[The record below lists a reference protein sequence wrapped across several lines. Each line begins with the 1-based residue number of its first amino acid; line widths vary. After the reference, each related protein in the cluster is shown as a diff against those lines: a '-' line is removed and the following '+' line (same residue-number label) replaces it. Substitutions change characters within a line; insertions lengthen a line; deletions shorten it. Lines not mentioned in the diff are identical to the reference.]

1 MKKGLVIV
9 ESPTK
14 VRTLK
19 RYLGGDYEV
28 MASVGHVKDL
38 PPKRLGVDKSKDFKP
53 EYVVIRGKG
62 KVLKQLKTAASKVQD
77 VYLAPDPD
85 REGEAIAWHIAEE
98 LKKGKARN
106 GRRYHRVLF
115 HELTRRAILE
125 ALKSP
130 TSLNKNR
137 FESQQAR
144 RILDRLVGYELSP
157 LLWEKVRQGLS
168 AGRVQS
174 VAVRLVCDREREIQQ
189 FVPEEYWS
197 ITAKLRAQ
205 QPPLFEAK
213 VIKGNGKKLHIEN
226 QEQADEI
233 VKVLEDAAFKVRNVK
248 RVERKKNPP
257 PPFITSTLQQAAA
270 RQLGFSAKKTMM
282 LAQRLYEGIEL
293 GKEGPVG
300 LITYMRTDS
309 VRLSDE
315 AIKQARGFINE
326 LFGKAYLPSR
336 PRRYKKGKLTQD
348 AHEAIRPTSAKRTPE
363 DMAAYLE
370 PALLK
375 LYALIWKRFVACQMA
390 PARYDQ
396 TTVDI
401 EAANYTL
408 RAAGSVLK
416 FEGFLKVYGKEVQ
429 VEGED
434 KLIPPLE
441 SGQALDLAGLEPKQ
455 HFTQP
460 PPRYS
465 EASLIKA
472 LEEKGIGRPST
483 YAAILSTIQD
493 KNYVKLQNRRFS
505 PTELGFV
512 VTDLLTSHFPE
523 ILDAAFTAEMEQG
536 LDKVE
541 EGAVSWVDLLKC
553 FYGTFSKRLEEA
565 KEKMESV
572 KAKGVATNVK
582 CDKCGAEMVIRYGR
596 TGEFLA
602 CSAYPNCKNT
612 KNFRRALDGSIEV
625 IEESEKVT
633 DFHCPKCGAPMVK
646 KRGRYGEFLACPA
659 YPECKSTMPIPTGVK
674 CPKKGCTGDIV
685 QKSSRRGKVFFGC
698 SRYPECDYAVW
709 DKPVPVSC
717 PACGADFMFERQTDK
732 GGGIIYCGNKSC
744 GYKSGAQD
752 LKKGKGPYR
761 EIVKSHS

>member
-19 RYLGGDYEV
+19 RYLGSDYEV

-38 PPKRLGVDKSKDFKP
+38 PPKRLGVDKERDFRP

-62 KVLKQLKTAASKVQD
+62 KILKQLRSAASKVND
-77 VYLAPDPD
+77 IYLAPDPD

-98 LKKGKARN
+98 LKKGKNGNKRN
-106 GRRYHRVLF
+106 FHRVLF
-115 HELTRRAILE
+115 NELTRRAILE

-130 TSLNKNR
+130 TTLNKNR

-174 VAVRLVCDREREIQQ
+174 VAVRLVCDREREIQR
-189 FVPEEYWS
+189 FVPEEYWTV
-197 ITAKLRAQ
+197 TAKLKAKE
-205 QPPLFEAK
+205 PPPFEAK
-213 VIKGNGKKLHIEN
+213 VLKAHGKKLKIQNE
-226 QEQADEI
+226 EQAKAV
-233 VKVLEDAAFKVRNVK
+233 VKGLKNGVFQVEKVK

-315 AIKQARGFINE
+315 AIKQAREFIGSNY
-326 LFGKAYLPSR
+326 GKKYLPAR

-348 AHEAIRPTSAKRTPE
+348 AHEAIRPTSVKRTPE
-363 DMAAYLE
+363 SLAPHLE
-370 PALLK
+370 PDLLR
-375 LYALIWKRFVACQMA
+375 LYSLIWKRFVACQMA
-390 PARYDQ
+390 PALYDQ

-401 EAANYTL
+401 KAGDYVL
-408 RAAGSVLK
+408 RATGSILK
-416 FEGFLKVYGKEVQ
+416 FEGFMKVYGKESGTS
-429 VEGED
+429 EDED
-434 KLIPPLE
+434 KLLPPLD
-441 SGQALDLAGLEPKQ
+441 SGAILELLSLEPKQ

-493 KNYVKLQNRRFS
+493 KNYVKLENRRFV
-505 PTELGFV
+505 PTELGFL

-523 ILDAAFTAEMEQG
+523 ILDTAFTAEMEQG

-541 EGAVSWVDLLKC
+541 EGSVSWVELLRR
-553 FYGTFSKRLEEA
+553 FYDTFSSRLSAAREN
-565 KEKMESV
+565 MESV
-572 KAKGVATNVK
+572 KAKGVATDIR
-582 CDKCGAEMVIRYGR
+582 CERCGSNMVIRYGR

-602 CSAYPNCKNT
+602 CSSYPKCKNT
-612 KNFRRALDGSIEV
+612 KNFRRRDDGSIEIV
-625 IEESEKVT
+625 ENEEKET
-633 DFHCPKCGAPMVK
+633 GFRCRECGAKMLIK
-646 KRGRYGEFLACPA
+646 KGRYGEFLACSS
-659 YPECKSTMPIPTGVK
+659 YPECKFTMPIPTGVK
-674 CPKKGCTGDIV
+674 CPKSGCSGELV
-685 QKSSRRGKVFFGC
+685 QKSSRRGKTFYGC
-698 SRYPECDYAVW
+698 TRYPECDYAVW
-709 DKPVPVSC
+709 DRPIPIKCPVCDNP
-717 PACGADFMFERQTDK
+717 FLLERQK
-732 GGGIIYCGNKSC
+732 GGKGQASVYCPNKKC
-744 GYKSGAQD
+744 GFKAPLKD
-752 LKKGKGPYR
+752 LKLEEEESVR
-761 EIVKSHS
+761 A

>member
-62 KVLKQLKTAASKVQD
+62 KVLKQLKSAASKVKD

-98 LKKGKARN
+98 LRKGKSEN
-106 GRRYHRVLF
+106 GQRFHRVLF
-115 HELTRRAILE
+115 NELTRRAILQ
-125 ALKSP
+125 ALQAP
-130 TSLNKNR
+130 TTLNKNR

-197 ITAKLRAQ
+197 ITATLKAQ
-205 QPPLFEAK
+205 EPPPFEAK
-213 VIKGNGKKLHIEN
+213 VVSRKGQKLKIEN
-226 QEQADEI
+226 EVQAKEI
-233 VKVLEDAAFKVRNVK
+233 VRDLENASFKVREVK

-315 AIKQARGFINE
+315 AIKQAREFVSE
-326 LFGKAYLPSR
+326 HYGKEYLPAR
-336 PRRYKKGKLTQD
+336 ARHYKKGKLTQD
-348 AHEAIRPTSAKRTPE
+348 AHEAIRPTSVKRTPE
-363 DMAAYLE
+363 ALASYLE
-370 PALLK
+370 PDLLK
-375 LYALIWKRFVACQMA
+375 LYSLIWKRFVACQMA
-390 PARYDQ
+390 PAKYDQ

-401 EAANYTL
+401 EAAGYLL
-408 RAAGSVLK
+408 RSVGSILK
-416 FEGFLKVYGKEVQ
+416 FEGFLKVYGKDAQ
-429 VEGED
+429 MEGED
-434 KLIPPLE
+434 KILPPVEPGALLELIK
-441 SGQALDLAGLEPKQ
+441 LEPKQ

-493 KNYVKLQNRRFS
+493 KNYVRLEKKRFV
-505 PTELGFV
+505 PTELGFL
-512 VTDLLTSHFPE
+512 VTDLLTAHFPE
-523 ILDAAFTAEMEQG
+523 ILDTAFTAEMEQG

-541 EGAVSWVDLLKC
+541 EGAVSWVELLRR
-553 FYGTFSKRLEEA
+553 FYSTFSERLKAA
-565 KEKMESV
+565 KENMESV
-572 KAKGVATNVK
+572 KAKGVATSVK
-582 CDKCGAEMVIRYGR
+582 CDQCGSDMVIRYGR

-602 CSAYPNCKNT
+602 CSAYPKCKNT
-612 KNFRRALDGSIEV
+612 KNFTRAADGSIEAL
-625 IEESEKVT
+625 EEQET
-633 DFHCPKCGAPMVK
+633 ETGFFCRKCGAPMVK
-646 KRGRYGEFLACPA
+646 KRGRFGEFLACSA
-659 YPECKSTMPIPTGVK
+659 YPKCKFTMPIPTGVK
-674 CPKKGCTGDIV
+674 CPKEGCSGELV
-685 QKSSRRGKVFFGC
+685 QKSSRRGKTFYGC

-709 DKPVPVSC
+709 DRPVPIKC
-717 PACGADFMFERQTDK
+717 PSCGADFLLEKMGPKSEGQL
-732 GGGIIYCGNKSC
+732 YCGKKGC
-744 GYKSGAQD
+744 GYRSTLEKTKEGD
-752 LKKGKGPYR
+752 LRSEAEGIKR
-761 EIVKSHS
+761 

>member
-38 PPKRLGVDKSKDFKP
+38 PPRRLGVDKAKDFRP

-62 KVLKQLKTAASKVQD
+62 KVLKQLKNAASRVKD

-98 LKKGKARN
+98 LKKGKASN
-106 GRRYHRVLF
+106 GQRFHRVLF
-115 HELTRRAILE
+115 NELTRRAILQ
-125 ALKSP
+125 ALQSP
-130 TSLNKNR
+130 TTLNKNR

-197 ITAKLRAQ
+197 VTAHLEAAE
-205 QPPLFEAK
+205 PPPFEAK
-213 VIKGNGKKLHIEN
+213 VVAKDGKKLKISN
-226 QEQADEI
+226 KQEAEE
-233 VKVLEDAAFKVRNVK
+233 VVRALETVTFTITKVK

-282 LAQRLYEGIEL
+282 LAQRLYEGVEL

-309 VRLSDE
+309 VRLSQE
-315 AIKQARGFINE
+315 AMGQARNFIEKGF
-326 LFGKAYLPSR
+326 GRDYLPDT
-336 PRRYKKGKLTQD
+336 PRVYKKGKLTQD
-348 AHEAIRPTSAKRTPE
+348 AHEAVRPTSVNRTPE
-363 DMAAYLE
+363 SMAKFLE
-370 PALLK
+370 PDLLK
-375 LYALIWKRFVACQMA
+375 LYSLIWKRFVACQMS
-390 PARYDQ
+390 PAVYDQ
-396 TTVDI
+396 TTVEI
-401 EAANYTL
+401 EAGGYLLKAV
-408 RAAGSVLK
+408 GSVLK
-416 FEGFLKVYGKEVQ
+416 FEGFLRVYGKAVEL
-429 VEGED
+429 EGEG
-434 KLIPPLE
+434 KILPPCSEGMLLE
-441 SGQALDLAGLEPKQ
+441 LLKIEPKQ

-493 KNYVKLQNRRFS
+493 KNYVRLENRRFV
-505 PTELGFV
+505 PTELGFL
-512 VTDLLTSHFPE
+512 VTDLLTAHFPE
-523 ILDAAFTAEMEQG
+523 ILDTAFTAEMEQG

-541 EGAVSWVDLLKC
+541 EGAVSWVELLKR
-553 FYGTFSKRLEEA
+553 FYSTFSERLKAA
-565 KEKMESV
+565 KENMQSV
-572 KAKGVATNVK
+572 KAKGVATNIK
-582 CDKCGAEMVIRYGR
+582 CDQCGSNMVIRYGR

-602 CSAYPNCKNT
+602 CSAYPDCKNT
-612 KNFRRALDGSIEV
+612 KNFVRAADGSLEILEEQEIET
-625 IEESEKVT
+625 EFTCK
-633 DFHCPKCGAPMVK
+633 KCGAPMVK
-646 KRGRYGEFLACPA
+646 KRGRFGEFLACSA
-659 YPECKSTMPIPTGVK
+659 YPNCKFTMPIPTGVS
-674 CPKKGCTGDIV
+674 CPKKGCSGQLV
-685 QKSSRRGKVFFGC
+685 QKSSRRGKIFYGC
-698 SRYPECDYAVW
+698 SRYPECDFAVW
-709 DKPVPVSC
+709 DKPVPIKC
-717 PACGADFMFERQTDK
+717 PSCGANFLLEKTGTNSAGVLYCAQKDCGYRSALERVDQ
-732 GGGIIYCGNKSC
+732 GGIRSEKPEN
-744 GYKSGAQD
+744 
-752 LKKGKGPYR
+752 GK
-761 EIVKSHS
+761 